1 MAEAKRV
8 TRSGRGAML
17 GVSVEAVWRVQQLLS
32 YVDRRLRDLRVLEL
46 VRQRMWFLEQIQFRL
61 LFRLA

>member
-1 MAEAKRV
+1 
-8 TRSGRGAML
+8 ML

-32 YVDRRLRDLRVLEL
+32 CVDRRLRDLRVLEL
-46 VRQRMWFLEQIQFRL
+46 VASTNVVYGEQIQFRL

>member
-1 MAEAKRV
+1 
-8 TRSGRGAML
+8 ML

-46 VRQRMWFLEQIQFRL
+46 VRQRMWFLEQIIQFRF

>member
-1 MAEAKRV
+1 
-8 TRSGRGAML
+8 ML